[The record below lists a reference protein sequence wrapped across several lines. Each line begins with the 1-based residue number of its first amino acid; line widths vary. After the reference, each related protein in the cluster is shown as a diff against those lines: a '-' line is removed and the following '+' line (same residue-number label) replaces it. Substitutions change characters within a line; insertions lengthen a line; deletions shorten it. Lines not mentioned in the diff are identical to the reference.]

1 MMRPGELNEVEEVDE
16 DISDDVM
23 GSPRNRGSNNQILP
37 QSIHERADSAH
48 ILDM

>member
-1 MMRPGELNEVEEVDE
+1 MRPGELNEVEEVDE

-23 GSPRNRGSNNQILP
+23 GSPRNRGSNQILP
-37 QSIHERADSAH
+37 QSIHERADSAN